1 MVKKIWKLRSRE
13 TIGEKIF
20 GIVNAI
26 ILIFCGIVTLFPF
39 INIIATSFSSSRAI
53 ISNEVMLLP
62 VEFTTEVY
70 KRLIEDGQL
79 LRGLKNTVLIT
90 CVGTLLNM
98 LVTIFTAYAL
108 SKKRLKGRKPLMT
121 FFVFT
126 MIFSGG
132 LIPTFIVIK
141 NTGLVDTYWA
151 LWIPAI
157 ISVYNM
163 TIMKNFFESVPS
175 SLEEAAQIDGA
186 SDWYIML
193 RIYIP
198 LSKAIVATLAL
209 FYAVY
214 WWNNYSNVLYYI
226 TTTTKQTMTV
236 VLMQMLDSVDE
247 SLMSGDSAIM
257 EKSLTPEGVKAA
269 AIICTVLPIMCV
281 YPFVQRYFV
290 KGVMI
295 GSVKG

>member
-1 MVKKIWKLRSRE
+1 MSKRE
-13 TIGEKIF
+13 TTGERIF
-20 GIVNAI
+20 NVINTI
-26 ILIFCGIVTLFPF
+26 LLIFCGVITLFPF
-39 INIIATSFSSSRAI
+39 INIIATSLSSSRAI
-53 ISNEVMLLP
+53 ISNEVMLWP
-62 VEFTTEVY
+62 VEFTTEAY
-70 KRLIEDGQL
+70 GRLIKDGQL
-79 LRGLKNTVLIT
+79 LRGLKNTVVIT
-90 CVGTLLNM
+90 AVGTLLNM
-98 LVTIFTAYAL
+98 MVTIFTAYAL
-108 SKKRLKGRKPLMT
+108 SKKRLKGRKQLMS

-132 LIPTFIVIK
+132 LIPTFIIIK
-141 NTGLVDTYWA
+141 STNLVDTYWA

-163 TIMKNFFESVPS
+163 TIMKNFFESVPI

-186 SDWYIML
+186 SDWYIMF

-198 LSKAIVATLAL
+198 LSKAVIATLSL

-226 TTTTKQTMTV
+226 STTTKQTMTV
-236 VLMQMLDSVDE
+236 ILMQMLDNVNE
-247 SLMSGDSAIM
+247 SLMNGDSAIM

-269 AIICTVLPIMCV
+269 AIIFTTLPIMCV

>member
-1 MVKKIWKLRSRE
+1 MVKKVWNMRKRE
-13 TIGEKIF
+13 TIGEKVF
-20 GIVNAI
+20 GVINAV
-26 ILIFCGIVTLFPF
+26 LLVFCGVVTLFPF

-62 VEFTTEVY
+62 VEFTTEAY

-90 CVGTLLNM
+90 GVGTLLNM

-108 SKKRLKGRKPLMT
+108 SKKRLKGRKSLMT

-141 NTGLVDTYWA
+141 NTSLVDTYWA

-163 TIMKNFFESVPS
+163 TIMKNFFESIPA

-226 TTTTKQTMTV
+226 STTTKQTMTV
-236 VLMQMLDSVDE
+236 VLMQMLDSVNE
-247 SLMSGDSAIM
+247 SLMNGDSAIM

>member
-1 MVKKIWKLRSRE
+1 MSKRE
-13 TIGEKIF
+13 TTGERIF
-20 GIVNAI
+20 NVINTML
-26 ILIFCGIVTLFPF
+26 LIFCGVITLFPF
-39 INIIATSFSSSRAI
+39 INIIATSLSSSRAI
-53 ISNEVMLLP
+53 ISNEVMLWP
-62 VEFTTEVY
+62 VEFTTEAYV
-70 KRLIEDGQL
+70 RLFKDGQL
-79 LRGLKNTVLIT
+79 LRGLKNTVVIT
-90 CVGTLLNM
+90 AVGTLLNM
-98 LVTIFTAYAL
+98 MITIFTAYAL
-108 SKKRLKGRKPLMT
+108 SKKRLKGRKQLMS

-132 LIPTFIVIK
+132 LIPTFIIIK
-141 NTGLVDTYWA
+141 STNLVDTYWA

-163 TIMKNFFESVPS
+163 TIMKNFFESIPI

-186 SDWYIML
+186 SDWYIMF

-198 LSKAIVATLAL
+198 LSKAVIATLSL

-226 TTTTKQTMTV
+226 STTTKQTMTV
-236 VLMQMLDSVDE
+236 ILMQMLDNVNE
-247 SLMSGDSAIM
+247 SLMNGDSAIM

-269 AIICTVLPIMCV
+269 AIIFTTLPIMCV